1 MLQSF
6 CCREVEEERKREN
19 KSTLPSSFALCRHVF
34 MRCTSYDGYGKRF
47 QVTQAPAVKDMLTRR
62 RAKLSTL
69 CFFLFSF
76 SFISFLSPFSACMLV
91 CLWQSGRRD
100 EISQCGLLTSHQ
112 RELPH
117 SIGVNSGPHATHSEV
132 CHSFNRHV
140 NNESFE
146 TERKFRRI
154 VTSSFDVLIKFI
166 YVFAVSSDRDRTRA
180 TTRVPRV
187 PL

>member
-1 MLQSF
+1 
-6 CCREVEEERKREN
+6 
-19 KSTLPSSFALCRHVF
+19 
-34 MRCTSYDGYGKRF
+34 
-47 QVTQAPAVKDMLTRR
+47 
-62 RAKLSTL
+62 
-69 CFFLFSF
+69 
-76 SFISFLSPFSACMLV
+76 MLV

-146 TERKFRRI
+146 DRKENLGERT

-166 YVFAVSSDRDRTRA
+166 
-180 TTRVPRV
+180 
-187 PL
+187 LCICC